1 MESHPHHGHD
11 HDHGHGHDGMTPS
24 HIRTVRDGTHFAMKV
39 IAPFDMEDLEAIP
52 IGSHV
57 LVLLIDP
64 SNGRA
69 LELDGSVWTEE
80 RMTEARADN
89 ADAPEG
95 AKFSGTLIYVAPTT
109 LDEREN
115 AANEVIAALD
125 LGNGIPSTVENA
137 VAAFRSG
144 WLSEDSLL
152 DMLGAAA
159 AKGRN
164 L

>member
-1 MESHPHHGHD
+1 MESHPHHGHG
-11 HDHGHGHDGMTPS
+11 HGHGHEHGGMRAAD
-24 HIRTVRDGTHFAMKV
+24 IRTVHDGADLTFKV
-39 IAPFDMEDLEAIP
+39 VAPFSMSDLEAIP

-57 LVLLIDP
+57 LILLIDP

-69 LELDGSVWTEE
+69 LELDGSIWTEE
-80 RMTEARADN
+80 KMTETREEN
-89 ADAPEG
+89 SDAPAG
-95 AKFSGTLIYVAPTT
+95 AMFSGTLIYVAPAT

-125 LGNGIPSTVENA
+125 LGNGIPSTVENT

-152 DMLGAAA
+152 EMLGAAA

>member
-1 MESHPHHGHD
+1 MESHPHHGHG
-11 HDHGHGHDGMTPS
+11 HGHGHGHMRASD
-24 HIRTVRDGTHFAMKV
+24 IRTVRDDTDLTFKV
-39 IAPFDMEDLEAIP
+39 IAPFDMSDLEAIP
-52 IGSHV
+52 VGSHV
-57 LVLLIDP
+57 LILLIDP
-64 SNGRA
+64 ATGRA
-69 LELDGSVWTEE
+69 VELNGCIWTEE
-80 RMTEARADN
+80 KMNEAREEN
-89 ADAPEG
+89 SDAPAG
-95 AKFSGTLIYVAPTT
+95 AMFCGTLIYVAPAT

-125 LGNGIPSTVENA
+125 LGNGIPSTVENT